1 MANGRIFWSEASSG
15 VRGRLFWSAVEA
27 EPPATL
33 SGRIFWS
40 EAGPDAPPSVLTLYA
55 DAGAYV
61 MTWAGSQGVIALEA
75 EVGAYSAAG
84 QAASFNVVGPYV
96 LQADAGAYVMTGLDA
111 TLTGPAPVDSTAAAI
126 WAYILP
132 NGLTAGQV
140 FCDLHKIHG
149 LTPGIP
155 LAVTSATRTAGD
167 ISQSIS
173 DSAGVVTVT
182 RN

>member
-61 MTWAGSQGVIALEA
+61 MTWAGSEGLIALDAEA
-75 EVGAYSAAG
+75 GAYSASG

-96 LQADAGAYVMTGLDA
+96 LQADAGAYLMTGMDA
-111 TLTGPAPVDSTAAAI
+111 AFGLINDPVPPSINTGDNLRFLTYRNRRPALFPE
-126 WAYILP
+126 
-132 NGLTAGQV
+132 
-140 FCDLHKIHG
+140 
-149 LTPGIP
+149 
-155 LAVTSATRTAGD
+155 
-167 ISQSIS
+167 
-173 DSAGVVTVT
+173 
-182 RN
+182 